1 MNTSIRPC
9 LDTPI
14 PAAMRDLAAK
24 IRWLGITVT
33 PETIEANTVLGID
46 APGDVL
52 GKQIREFAA
61 AV

>member
-24 IRWLGITVT
+24 IPLAGYYGN
-33 PETIEANTVLGID
+33 P
-46 APGDVL
+46 
-52 GKQIREFAA
+52 
-61 AV
+61 

>member
-1 MNTSIRPC
+1 
-9 LDTPI
+9 
-14 PAAMRDLAAK
+14 MRDLAAK